1 MNFEENI
8 LNSKCGI
15 CEDEFKNKNELQT
28 HIQYHIDKIEELDIT
43 TLTNGHDLYEYNL
56 FSFKSGLG
64 DSTREHFIDH
74 VNYRT
79 EEQVDSAKE
88 VAQPAYKRLLDE
100 YDEDGN
106 YIEYD
111 PSQMDSES
119 KYKTDNEI

>member
-8 LNSKCGI
+8 LNSKYGI
-15 CEDEFKNKNELQT
+15 CKDEFENKNELQT

-43 TLTNGHDLYEYNL
+43 TLTNGHDLYECNL

-64 DSTREHFIDH
+64 DSIREHLINH

-88 VAQPAYKRLLDE
+88 VAQPAYKHLLDE

-106 YIEYD
+106 YIGND
-111 PSQMDSES
+111 PSRMDSES
-119 KYKTDNEI
+119 EYKTDNEI